1 MDTGETCR
9 FVRARVGDNVGALC
23 RDKGLSQSRLA
34 AMVGIDRSHLNQL
47 IGGKSYPVTV
57 RVKPANM
64 EVSMDGPI
72 DAWEEADEILTEGQG
87 TLDQG
92 VCVHGILLM
101 IRSAWL

>member
-47 IGGKSYPVTV
+47 IGGKSNVSLDV
-57 RVKPANM
+57 LVKIA
-64 EVSMDGPI
+64 DGLGVP
-72 DAWEEADEILTEGQG
+72 LTDLFFGLGDVPPHQLVEYDGAEGARAAQARER
-87 TLDQG
+87 T
-92 VCVHGILLM
+92 
-101 IRSAWL
+101 